1 MEKHFFFMQTFI
13 IIVCCE
19 ILSLLSMKKSLIIC
33 LSILYSLSCF
43 AQRDTVVRHFGD
55 VVPAEFQPSDL
66 EQFTDSKAI
75 ILLNQRVSTFNTY
88 EHQVMFFNTY
98 HIRYK
103 ALKDNFIDNN
113 QMIVPF
119 SGRFDYEKVLN
130 TKVRIYRLVNQKV
143 VEHKVKYKNFKVIN
157 RDSIN
162 SKMVI
167 NFPEIKAGDI
177 VDIQY
182 TKVSFNYSMP
192 DVWHFHSEYPC
203 LISQAVIDFPDF
215 IEYDFKVTGDNLQV
229 DKTSNYHFLS
239 INENFSPANGP
250 VNAYS
255 ERGQMLTFRFSAV
268 QNVFTAYNTLPIDTV
283 YAFMPQKKDL
293 DGRLYMRPKHISED
307 IKLTPYMTDVWGRL
321 TRLLFAYDEP
331 GNRYLSKF
339 EVWNQIQNPGYI
351 KFESNNWKRFTKEQR
366 RSSIFW
372 KPILKSFVLTDE
384 LSEIYDN
391 ADAVDS
397 LTLLK
402 KLYSYLTHKVKWDGT
417 YSNAINRNPETVMKL
432 GVGSSA
438 EINGALVALLRR
450 AGFNAKPVYAATR
463 DFGSVDSLYVNTLQ
477 YNNILAYVSFVHD
490 GNDYSYVIDATN
502 PNRDFD
508 VLNIDNINNLYLV
521 MDFEDHFFVSVEQ
534 DFTDNLELTAQI
546 DGSTCSLSQQS
557 TGVFVEENHI
567 DNSTIS
573 FNSQSLNHAFKILMR
588 NNPFP
593 ELVRNVPVD
602 FVVPRHYTYK
612 VKANSLDANGFSP
625 QEFSALDGRL
635 NAVFSISKQDSY
647 TVYQIDVNISTPFFG
662 LNEYDEL
669 RMFFDKL
676 YSAAE

>member
-1 MEKHFFFMQTFI
+1 MQ
-13 IIVCCE
+13 
-19 ILSLLSMKKSLIIC
+19 
-33 LSILYSLSCF
+33 
-43 AQRDTVVRHFGD
+43 
-55 VVPAEFQPSDL
+55 
-66 EQFTDSKAI
+66 
-75 ILLNQRVSTFNTY
+75 
-88 EHQVMFFNTY
+88 
-98 HIRYK
+98 
-103 ALKDNFIDNN
+103 
-113 QMIVPF
+113 
-119 SGRFDYEKVLN
+119 
-130 TKVRIYRLVNQKV
+130 VN
-143 VEHKVKYKNFKVIN
+143 
-157 RDSIN
+157 
-162 SKMVI
+162 
-167 NFPEIKAGDI
+167 
-177 VDIQY
+177 
-182 TKVSFNYSMP
+182 
-192 DVWHFHSEYPC
+192 
-203 LISQAVIDFPDF
+203 
-215 IEYDFKVTGDNLQV
+215 
-229 DKTSNYHFLS
+229 KTSSNHFLS

-546 DGSTCSLSQQS
+546 NGSTCSLSQQS

-573 FNSQSLNHAFKILMR
+573 FNSQNLKSAFKILMG

-602 FVVPRHYTYK
+602 FVVPRHYIYK

-625 QEFSALDGRL
+625 QDFSALDEKL
-635 NAVFSISKQDSY
+635 QAVFSLSNQDGY
-647 TVYQIDVNISTPFFG
+647 TVYQIDVNISTPFFE

-669 RMFFDKL
+669 RMFFEKV